1 MIEQFVNFVIRPPRS
16 EYNPDQYLW
25 EKEFILA
32 GRKYK
37 RLDLE
42 ASTETIYRAY
52 KCKRLYLKMQPLCSC
67 FYPREYCPPMCGL
80 LPWK

>member
-1 MIEQFVNFVIRPPRS
+1 MIEQFVNFVIRPPRA

-25 EKEFILA
+25 EPEFTLA

-42 ASTETIYRAY
+42 ASKGHNYVDFLVSFICEDLVLTIDIIA
-52 KCKRLYLKMQPLCSC
+52 C
-67 FYPREYCPPMCGL
+67 
-80 LPWK
+80 